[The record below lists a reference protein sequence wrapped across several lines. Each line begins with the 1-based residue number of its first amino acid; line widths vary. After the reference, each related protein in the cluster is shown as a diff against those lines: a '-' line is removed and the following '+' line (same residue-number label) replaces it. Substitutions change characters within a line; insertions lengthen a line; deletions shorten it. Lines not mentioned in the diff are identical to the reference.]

1 MLAEMIASIL
11 TVKSYELC
19 LVEKADFTFEEPD
32 GEERID
38 GLVLLWKIMNN
49 IRPTVVIDLEELEEK
64 LKSATLQNHENDVQV
79 LTLSMEQTYQEIRLS
94 DKQNG
99 YTEKRFLTQLF
110 RALLTAKNPVFLREV
125 ESAKMDW
132 IGGDSTITSSV
143 LIERANKWYKT
154 LHKQKVWNK
163 LSDEQTKILNLTT
176 QLANSKNELKEL
188 KTQLQAHVTSKGKGN
203 KGGASEGSK
212 SNSNSNPSTNDNKNV
227 NWEEEKKWRCKKQGE
242 TLTRNGI
249 KYVWCGEGHNK
260 GEGMY
265 MPHPHV
271 HEEWL
276 AESKEK
282 SKARRGQKE
291 KSSKANATTTN
302 ASTENPNTQVNKLK
316 LAKHLTQALTTRVGI
331 SDADAKELAESLW
344 KDMQSKA

>member
-1 MLAEMIASIL
+1 
-11 TVKSYELC
+11 
-19 LVEKADFTFEEPD
+19 
-32 GEERID
+32 
-38 GLVLLWKIMNN
+38 MNN

-64 LKSATLQNHENDVQV
+64 LKSTTLQNHENDVQV

-188 KTQLQAHVTSKGKGN
+188 KTQLQAHVTLKGKGN

-227 NWEEEKKWRCKKQGE
+227 NWEEEKK
-242 TLTRNGI
+242 
-249 KYVWCGEGHNK
+249 
-260 GEGMY
+260 
-265 MPHPHV
+265 
-271 HEEWL
+271 
-276 AESKEK
+276 
-282 SKARRGQKE
+282 
-291 KSSKANATTTN
+291 
-302 ASTENPNTQVNKLK
+302 
-316 LAKHLTQALTTRVGI
+316 
-331 SDADAKELAESLW
+331 
-344 KDMQSKA
+344 

>member
-132 IGGDSTITSSV
+132 IGGDSTVTSSV

-176 QLANSKNELKEL
+176 QLANSKNE
-188 KTQLQAHVTSKGKGN
+188 
-203 KGGASEGSK
+203 K
-212 SNSNSNPSTNDNKNV
+212 S
-227 NWEEEKKWRCKKQGE
+227 
-242 TLTRNGI
+242 
-249 KYVWCGEGHNK
+249 
-260 GEGMY
+260 
-265 MPHPHV
+265 
-271 HEEWL
+271 
-276 AESKEK
+276 
-282 SKARRGQKE
+282 
-291 KSSKANATTTN
+291 
-302 ASTENPNTQVNKLK
+302 
-316 LAKHLTQALTTRVGI
+316 
-331 SDADAKELAESLW
+331 
-344 KDMQSKA
+344 